1 MFKSVN
7 RCPPGAGIEC
17 GLFMPLRKP
26 TGTMLSADGVELFVQ
41 QRGKGRPLLLIN
53 GLGGSSELLE
63 AVEERLSGVTRTI
76 AVELPGAGRS
86 PTPRRPLSI
95 SALARVLG
103 TLLDDLGHAKVDV
116 LGFSLGGTVA
126 QQLAHDQ
133 PERIRRL
140 GLAATACGWGSLPG
154 TLDALALVSMPFR
167 YYSRT
172 VYEQTTRLLGPAD
185 RELLARRPELSE
197 ARLQNPPPLLG
208 YLYQFTAGALWSS
221 LPWLADVRVPTLVLN
236 GEADR
241 LVPSANGLQLAR
253 LLPKSRLHVLPGEGH
268 LFLCDPESLALP
280 LLEDFFT
287 ARTLSSS
294 QAWISGTS
302 VGDDETVEAAFEAE
316 GGAHP
321 HRALSDVYRWFVGH
335 AA

>member
-26 TGTMLSADGVELFVQ
+26 TGTTLSADGVELFVQ

-63 AVEERLSGVTRTI
+63 AVEERLSCVAHTI

-95 SALARVLG
+95 SALAGVLG
-103 TLLDDLGHAKVDV
+103 ALLDDLGHAKVDV

-133 PERIRRL
+133 PGRIRRL
-140 GLAATACGWGSLPG
+140 SLAATACGWGSVPG

-185 RELLARRPELSE
+185 RELLGRRPELRE

-208 YLYQFTAGALWSS
+208 YLYQFAAGACWSS
-221 LPWLADVRVPTLVLN
+221 LPWLATVRVPTLVLN
-236 GEADR
+236 GDVDR

-253 LLPKSRLHVLPGEGH
+253 LLPESRVHVLPGEGH
-268 LFLCDPESLALP
+268 LFLCDPASPALP

-294 QAWISGTS
+294 AAWTTGTT
-302 VGDDETVEAAFEAE
+302 VADDDTVEEAFEAA
-316 GGAHP
+316 GGAQP
-321 HRALSDVYRWFVGH
+321 HRTLSDAYRWLVGH
-335 AA
+335 A

>member
-1 MFKSVN
+1 
-7 RCPPGAGIEC
+7 
-17 GLFMPLRKP
+17 MPLRKP
-26 TGTMLSADGVELFVQ
+26 TGTTLSADGVELFVQ
-41 QRGKGRPLLLIN
+41 QRGKGRPLLLVN
-53 GLGGSSELLE
+53 GLGGSCDLLE
-63 AVEERLSGVTRTI
+63 AAQERLSGVAHTI

-95 SALARVLG
+95 PSLARVLG
-103 TLLDDLGHAKVDV
+103 ALLDDLGHEQADV

-133 PERIRRL
+133 PDRIRRL

-154 TLDALALVSMPFR
+154 TFEALALVSMPFR

-172 VYEQTTRLLGPAD
+172 VYEQTGRLLGPAD
-185 RELLARRPELSE
+185 RELLARVPGLSE

-208 YLYQFTAGALWSS
+208 YLYQLTAGAFWSS
-221 LPWLADVRVPTLVLN
+221 LPWLPTVRVPTLVLN

-241 LVPSANGLQLAR
+241 LVPAANGLQLAR
-253 LLPKSRLHVLPGEGH
+253 LLPESRLHVLPGEGH
-268 LFLCDPESLALP
+268 LFLCDPASLALP

-287 ARTLSSS
+287 VRTLARSP
-294 QAWISGTS
+294 AWTSGRAVT
-302 VGDDETVEAAFEAE
+302 DDETVETAFEAE
-316 GGAHP
+316 GGAQP
-321 HRALSDVYRWFVGH
+321 HRALSDAYRWFVGL

>member
-1 MFKSVN
+1 
-7 RCPPGAGIEC
+7 
-17 GLFMPLRKP
+17 MPLLKP
-26 TGTMLSADGVELFVQ
+26 TGATLSADGVELFVR
-41 QRGKGRPLLLIN
+41 QRGKGRPLLVVN

-63 AVEERLSGVTRTI
+63 AVEERLSGVARTI

-103 TLLDDLGHAKVDV
+103 ALLDDLGHEQADV

-133 PERIRRL
+133 PGRIRRL

-154 TLDALALVSMPFR
+154 TFEALALASMPFR

-172 VYEQTTRLLGPAD
+172 VYDRTTGLLGPAD

-208 YLYQFTAGALWSS
+208 YLYQFTAGACWSS
-221 LPWLADVRVPTLVLN
+221 LPWLATVCVPTLVLN

-241 LVPSANGLQLAR
+241 LVPSANGLQLGR
-253 LLPKSRLHVLPGEGH
+253 LLPESRVHILPGEGH
-268 LFLCDPESLALP
+268 LFLCDPKSHALP

-287 ARTLSSS
+287 ARTLSVSD
-294 QAWISGTS
+294 AWTSGTS
-302 VGDDETVEAAFEAE
+302 VGDDATVQEAFEAA
-316 GGAHP
+316 GGAQP
-321 HRALSDVYRWFVGH
+321 HRALSDAYRWLVGR

>member
-1 MFKSVN
+1 
-7 RCPPGAGIEC
+7 
-17 GLFMPLRKP
+17 MPLRKP
-26 TGTMLSADGVELFVQ
+26 TGTTLSADGVELFVQ
-41 QRGKGRPLLLIN
+41 QRGKGRPLLLVN
-53 GLGGSSELLE
+53 GLGGSCELLE
-63 AVEERLSGVTRTI
+63 AAQERLSGVAHTI

-95 SALARVLG
+95 PSLAHVLG
-103 TLLDDLGHAKVDV
+103 ALLDDLGHEQADV

-133 PERIRRL
+133 PDRIRRL

-154 TLDALALVSMPFR
+154 TFEALALVSMPFR

-172 VYEQTTRLLGPAD
+172 VYDQTGRLLGPAD
-185 RELLARRPELSE
+185 RELLARVPGLSE

-208 YLYQFTAGALWSS
+208 YLYQLTAGAFWSS
-221 LPWLADVRVPTLVLN
+221 LPWLPTVRVPTLVLN

-241 LVPSANGLQLAR
+241 LVPAANGLQLAR
-253 LLPKSRLHVLPGEGH
+253 LLPESRLHVLPGEGH
-268 LFLCDPESLALP
+268 LFLCDPASLALP

-287 ARTLSSS
+287 VRTLARSP
-294 QAWISGTS
+294 AWTSGRA
-302 VGDDETVEAAFEAE
+302 VMDDETVETAFEAE
-316 GGAHP
+316 GGAQP
-321 HRALSDVYRWFVGH
+321 HRALSDAYRWFVGR